1 MRGQWAENTQRGV
14 HERTMGREYTKESS
28 YVEEIRC
35 LVVFLLCFKI
45 FFDVGLCCLTINRG
59 RM

>member
-1 MRGQWAENTQRGV
+1 MGQ
-14 HERTMGREYTKESS
+14 EYTKESS

-35 LVVFLLCFKI
+35 LVVFLSCFKI

-59 RM
+59 ENVNKLKAKINEHLS